1 MRRRLTIGAAILV
14 LGLVVAGAGAY
25 AYYFSGLRSTPKALT
40 LSKPSPAASTAS
52 GLAGAWTVT
61 SGSKAEYRVS
71 EVFVGTTSPHE
82 AVADTSTM
90 SGGMTVA
97 GDATGYS
104 VSSMTFTAGMADL
117 HSVDS
122 VAGRNV
128 TQRDFVVQRQIEVS
142 RYPTASFTATSAAV
156 PLTVSTQKVDLSVPG
171 RLTIH
176 GVTKDVTASAQAQVV
191 GDKIEVASNPSSP
204 LVIDMTDYAIT
215 PPQVP
220 FTKVDS
226 KVTLAFDIFLTKSA

>member
-1 MRRRLTIGAAILV
+1 MSYRGPGGSVRRRLTIGAAILV
-14 LGLVVAGAGAY
+14 LGLVVAGTGAY
-25 AYYFSGLRSTPKALT
+25 ASSFSGRRSTPKALT

-128 TQRDFVVQRQIEVS
+128 TQRHVVVQRQIEDS

-156 PLTVSTQKVDLSVPG
+156 PLTVSTQTAALSLPG
-171 RLTIH
+171 KMTIH
-176 GVTKDVTASAQAQVV
+176 A
-191 GDKIEVASNPSSP
+191 
-204 LVIDMTDYAIT
+204 
-215 PPQVP
+215 
-220 FTKVDS
+220 
-226 KVTLAFDIFLTKSA
+226 LTQRV